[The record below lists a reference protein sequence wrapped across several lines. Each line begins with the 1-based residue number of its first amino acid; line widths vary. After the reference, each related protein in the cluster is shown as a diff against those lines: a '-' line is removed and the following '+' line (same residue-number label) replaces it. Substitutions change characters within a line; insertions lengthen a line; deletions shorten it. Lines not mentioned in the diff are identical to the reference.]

1 MHAICDVASDV
12 AWFTLDVS
20 NGDTCCMSSI
30 QFTILPAPEILKND
44 VECLRIAKYSGEEAV
59 AIKVSPNG
67 VPGIVFHQ
75 NNGRSAL
82 EQIITQSGRS
92 SCPPPLFL
100 YGPGI
105 EPSVMHYKRG
115 SSTTMQVI
123 FKPQA
128 LKTLLGINASR
139 LSNGWTELHEFW
151 AEDLESQ
158 LMEAK
163 NEQERMTFL
172 TSFLVAKF
180 KQEKPRDMLVEESLR
195 LIHQNMGSLH
205 VKDLLDSLHIS
216 ERQFERRFTQTV
228 GLSPQVYIRVKRFN
242 EAIRLIK
249 TRQFER
255 LTDVAYALNFS
266 DQSHFIRD
274 IKAFAGM
281 TPKSLAQQVDDFLH
295 EQAGYS
301 SV

>member
-1 MHAICDVASDV
+1 
-12 AWFTLDVS
+12 
-20 NGDTCCMSSI
+20 MSSI
-30 QFTILPAPEILKND
+30 QFTILPAPDILKND
-44 VECLRIAKYSGEEAV
+44 VECVRIAEYSGEEAV
-59 AIKVSPNG
+59 AIKVSPSG

-75 NNGRSAL
+75 NNGWSAL
-82 EQIITQSGRS
+82 EQIITHSGRI

-115 SSTTMQVI
+115 SSLTMQVI
-123 FKPQA
+123 FKPHA

-139 LSNGWTELHEFW
+139 LSNRWADLHEFGGK
-151 AEDLESQ
+151 DLESQ
-158 LMEAK
+158 LLEAN

-172 TSFLVAKF
+172 TSFLVARF
-180 KQEKPRDMLVEESLR
+180 KLESTRDTLVEESLR
-195 LIHQNMGSLH
+195 LIHNNIGSLH
-205 VKDLLDSLHIS
+205 VKDVLDSLYIS

-228 GLSPQVYIRVKRFN
+228 GLSPQSYMRVKRFN

-255 LTDVAYALNFS
+255 LTDVACALNFS
-266 DQSHFIRD
+266 DQSHFIHD
-274 IKAFAGM
+274 IKAFSGT
-281 TPKSLAQQVDDFLH
+281 TPKSLSQKVDDFYH
-295 EQAGYS
+295 DQVGYS